1 MTNKSMFYNG
11 GELLSK
17 NRLMNFVIGNRGGGK
32 TYHWKVRSIKDF
44 LEHGHQFIWIR
55 RYNTELENIKN
66 GMMTYNM
73 NLKDTT

>member
-44 LEHGHQFIWIR
+44 LQLRW
-55 RYNTELENIKN
+55 LKN
-66 GMMTYNM
+66 LNFSIQIGI
-73 NLKDTT
+73 